1 MIDLLDPTANKKT
14 TAEMKEF
21 KPATNSNASKK
32 KREKR
37 KAKKEQE
44 LRAHEARAQKMR
56 KETLEMAKDAARNQN
71 SSSGGLYE

>member
-1 MIDLLDPTANKKT
+1 MIDLLDPAKNKKT

-21 KPATNSNASKK
+21 KPPTTSNASKK

-44 LRAHEARAQKMR
+44 LRAQEERTQRLKR
-56 KETLEMAKDAARNQN
+56 
-71 SSSGGLYE
+71 

>member
-1 MIDLLDPTANKKT
+1 MIDLLDPTKNKKT

-37 KAKKEQE
+37 KVKKEQE
-44 LRAHEARAQKMR
+44 VKAQEERA
-56 KETLEMAKDAARNQN
+56 
-71 SSSGGLYE
+71 